1 MMIQSG
7 IAGVP
12 AGYGRYV
19 LRAFVFV
26 WTMFVGI
33 QVAHSYRFLYEFEF
47 GCAARCHL
55 CCCSKD
61 TFMTEGPMTKLCA
74 QETVNRTPPVKWE
87 RDHSDLFF
95 YFFSASDKVS
105 ICSCRGVGTRTLS
118 VIKTNNRRW
127 IELISIL
134 VWLALL
140 VDLSHIYEERRRFY
154 WLPIT
159 SDRR

>member
-1 MMIQSG
+1 MMIQAG

-12 AGYGRYV
+12 AGDGRYV

-61 TFMTEGPMTKLCA
+61 TFMTEGPITKLCA
-74 QETVNRTPPVKWE
+74 QETANRTPPVV
-87 RDHSDLFF
+87 
-95 YFFSASDKVS
+95 AS
-105 ICSCRGVGTRTLS
+105 
-118 VIKTNNRRW
+118 
-127 IELISIL
+127 
-134 VWLALL
+134 
-140 VDLSHIYEERRRFY
+140 RRRG
-154 WLPIT
+154 
-159 SDRR
+159 